1 MAIFWNHIKGTGN
14 ATSNAS
20 GFWSW
25 IEWAQVKVNNILD
38 EEARTMEWAPS
49 IKCNYGND
57 ATGNVNLGHIITS
70 NNLGQEIEQPII
82 LNTITLKTTPLVF
95 KSSDSN
101 QYGSL
106 ILQAGGT
113 ENSDGNPYL
122 RTTHEGDFINTGR
135 MENTG
140 PMENTGTFINNGD
153 LQVKKPATAEI
164 ALTVE
169 GKCEAQYFN
178 ATSDRRAK
186 ENINPLMSSALDIIN
201 KVQVYTFNYKNSQ
214 QKTLGLI
221 AQDLITYDLDGVS
234 LVVNPN
240 ATGLDNDYM
249 SVTEGKLV
257 YLLLKGIQEQQKQIN
272 ELKAKLSMLEDK

>member
-14 ATSNAS
+14 ATSNTS

-25 IEWAQVKVNNILD
+25 IEWAQVPVNNVLD
-38 EEARTMEWAPS
+38 KEARTMDWAPS
-49 IKCNYGND
+49 IKCNYGNG
-57 ATGNVNLGHIITS
+57 ATGNVDLGHIITS
-70 NNLGQEIEQPII
+70 DNLGQEIVHPII
-82 LNTITLKTTPLVF
+82 LNQVVLQDDTPLVF
-95 KSSDSN
+95 ARIDPN

-106 ILQAGGT
+106 ILKAGKDDHGDP
-113 ENSDGNPYL
+113 SL
-122 RTTHEGDFINTGR
+122 KTTHDGDFINTGC
-135 MENTG
+135 MKNTG

-153 LQVKKPATAEI
+153 LQVKKPTTAEI

-201 KVQVYTFNYKNSQ
+201 QVQVYTFNYKNSQ

-221 AQDLITYDLDGVS
+221 AQDLMIYDLDGVS

-240 ATGLDNDYM
+240 ASGLDNDYM

-257 YLLLKGIQEQQKQIN
+257 YLLLKGIQEQQQQIN
-272 ELKAKLSMLEDK
+272 ELKEKLIMLEDK